1 MGNSG
6 TAIRPRTLAHR
17 SSRRTDGLSL
27 LVGLILGGVFGAS
40 GCSVTTGPMH
50 LNLAPTV
57 ARPDRAAVIFL
68 VDGMD
73 RQRMRELLAAGR
85 LPNMQRRF
93 AEGGVAVENA
103 VTSMP
108 ALTYPNLVS
117 LLTGRF
123 PGHHGILGNQ
133 WFDRSTLQIQDYL
146 TVNTYQSVG
155 QDYSCPT
162 IFEMLNDRFTV
173 NIQCPAR
180 RGMSRTA
187 DNTLLTGCDWLFGTY
202 TFVDARV
209 GSDIAWAAQAAHQ
222 AGQWPSL
229 VVHYFPGVD
238 EIGHR
243 FGADSH
249 RYARALENVDEQIG
263 RVMDALAEA
272 GLADRTYF
280 VLAADHGHVPLP
292 RRHRAGIV
300 DHLRESK
307 SMRIRTALINHSDP
321 VERAEE
327 LEDYDAIVVDS
338 GYRRCAIHLP
348 GPGGWKTSPTRE
360 KIELLVGSREALPG
374 LVRSGLAMKTGV
386 ALVAYRDGEA
396 VRIVSATGSA
406 RVEHEDRGSERMY
419 RWVVDAPPGIDPLG
433 YDAAADLKAFVDSGW
448 HTSRDW
454 LTATAMQRFPD
465 FVPQVVEM
473 FESPRAG
480 DIVVF
485 ADDDWGLGHRDDG
498 GHGSCLARDM
508 NIPLY
513 FVGPDLPKGGRIG
526 CGRLVDITPTVLDFL
541 GTADRARQYGPL
553 DGVSLADE
561 LRQASQ
567 AP

>member
-1 MGNSG
+1 
-6 TAIRPRTLAHR
+6 
-17 SSRRTDGLSL
+17 
-27 LVGLILGGVFGAS
+27 
-40 GCSVTTGPMH
+40 
-50 LNLAPTV
+50 
-57 ARPDRAAVIFL
+57 
-68 VDGMD
+68 
-73 RQRMRELLAAGR
+73 
-85 LPNMQRRF
+85 
-93 AEGGVAVENA
+93 
-103 VTSMP
+103 MP

-187 DNTLLTGCDWLFGTY
+187 DNTLLTGCDWLCRTY

-209 GSDIAWAAQAAHQ
+209 GSDIAWVAQMANQ
-222 AGQWPSL
+222 VGQWPGL
-229 VVHYFPGVD
+229 VMHYFPGVD

-243 FGADSH
+243 FGSDSRH
-249 RYARALENVDEQIG
+249 YAQALENVDRQIG
-263 RVMDALAEA
+263 RVMDAIAEA
-272 GLADRTYF
+272 GLGDRTYF

-292 RRHRAGIV
+292 HGHRAGV
-300 DHLRESK
+300 VHWLREQRR
-307 SMRIRTALINHSDP
+307 MRVRTAMINHRDP
-321 VERAEE
+321 IERAEE

-348 GPGGWKTSPTRE
+348 GPDGWRSSPTVEQITSVVDRRSCT
-360 KIELLVGSREALPG
+360 GSIRPIPG
-374 LVRSGLAMKTGV
+374 LRDLKGV
-386 ALVAYRDGEA
+386 ALVAYRDGA
-396 VRIVSATGSA
+396 DVQVRSASGSA
-406 RVEHEDRGSERMY
+406 VVQREGDGAAARY
-419 RWVVDAPPGIDPLG
+419 RLVVDGGQGDPLRLT
-433 YDAAADLKAFVDSGW
+433 DAPELKSFVDSGW
-448 HTSRDW
+448 HSSRDW
-454 LTATAMQRFPD
+454 LAATAAQRFPD

-473 FESPRAG
+473 FETPRAG

-485 ADDDWGLGHRDDG
+485 ADDDWGLGHLDEG

-513 FVGPDLPKGGRIG
+513 FAGPDLPRGGRIG

-541 GTADRARQYGPL
+541 GAGDQARKHGPL
-553 DGVSLADE
+553 DGVSLEGE

-567 AP
+567 SP